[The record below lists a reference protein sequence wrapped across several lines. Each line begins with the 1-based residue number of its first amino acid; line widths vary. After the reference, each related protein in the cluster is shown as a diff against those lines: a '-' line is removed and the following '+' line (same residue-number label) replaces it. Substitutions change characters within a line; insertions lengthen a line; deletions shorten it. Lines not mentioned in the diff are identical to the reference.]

1 MLMGLYRHGYP
12 FMMFERMKFIE
23 MLYDTL
29 ADKSKVKRSKDVVAI
44 EQNDNGVLVRLAD
57 GTIEKGD
64 IAIGADGVNSHV
76 RTLMFE
82 KDKAKTKKT
91 GWTLF
96 LHLSKIHSLTHPNS
110 LNITLQMSLRHF
122 KSTTTARREARRNG
136 RNAFNR
142 MVFPYT

>member
-1 MLMGLYRHGYP
+1 
-12 FMMFERMKFIE
+12 MMFERMKFIE
-23 MLYDTL
+23 MLYGTL

-76 RTLMFE
+76 
-82 KDKAKTKKT
+82 TKKT

-110 LNITLQMSLRHF
+110 LNITLQMPLRHF
-122 KSTTTARREARRNG
+122 KSTTTTRREARRNG

-142 MVFPYT
+142 MVFPYTQSTS